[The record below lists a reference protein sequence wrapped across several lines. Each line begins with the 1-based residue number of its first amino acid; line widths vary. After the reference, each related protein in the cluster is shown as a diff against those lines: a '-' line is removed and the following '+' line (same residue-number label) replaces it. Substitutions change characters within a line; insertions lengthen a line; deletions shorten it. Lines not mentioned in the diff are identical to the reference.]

1 MNKTSS
7 TSKFLTACA
16 GTVLMLILWHIVSLK
31 THAIVLASPADTF
44 RAVVRLA
51 GTGRFWSQIWA
62 SFQRIVAGIALG
74 GLAGF
79 SLGIVAGLFCRV
91 RYVLEPLRWLL
102 MSVPAV
108 VVVVIAMLWFGMGSA
123 MVVFITALLL
133 SPIVYVNTVRGFGM
147 VDGDIIEM
155 ARVYRFPRR
164 LTIRHVYIPAI
175 TGQVASSLVVATGIG
190 VRIVILAEVMGASE
204 GIGHA
209 LSLSRSTLDIPDLY
223 AWVAVCIAIV
233 GFIEYAVL
241 KPIEHRIMRWRT

>member
-7 TSKFLTACA
+7 TSKFLTACV
-16 GTVLMLILWHIVSLK
+16 GTILMIVLWQIVSLR
-31 THAIVLASPADTF
+31 THAIVLASPVDTF
-44 RAVVRLA
+44 KAVVRLA
-51 GTGRFWSQIWA
+51 GTGRFWSQLWA

-74 GLAGF
+74 GLSGF
-79 SLGIVAGLFCRV
+79 VLGIAAGLVGTV
-91 RYVLEPLRWLL
+91 RYVLEPLRWIL
-102 MSVPAV
+102 MSIPAV

-133 SPIVYVNTVRGFGM
+133 SPIVYINTVRGFEM

-155 ARVYRFPRR
+155 ARIYGFPRG
-164 LTIRHVYIPAI
+164 LTVRHIYVPAVA
-175 TGQVASSLVVATGIG
+175 GQVASSLVVATGIG

-209 LSLSRSTLDIPDLY
+209 LSLSRSTLEIPDLY

-233 GFIEYAVL
+233 GFIEYVVL

>member
-1 MNKTSS
+1 
-7 TSKFLTACA
+7 
-16 GTVLMLILWHIVSLK
+16 MLFLWHIASLRI
-31 THAIVLASPADTF
+31 HAIVLASPADTF

-51 GTGRFWSQIWA
+51 GTGRFWSHLWA

-74 GLAGF
+74 GFAGF
-79 SLGIVAGLFCRV
+79 ALGIVAGLVGWV

-102 MSVPAV
+102 MSIPAV

-133 SPIVYVNTVRGFGM
+133 SPIVYINTVRGFEM
-147 VDGDIIEM
+147 VDRDIIEM
-155 ARVYRFPRR
+155 ARIYRFPRD
-164 LTIRHVYIPAI
+164 LTIRHIYVPAVA
-175 TGQVASSLVVATGIG
+175 GHVASSLIVATGIG

-209 LSLSRSTLDIPDLY
+209 LSLTRSTLEIPDLY

-233 GFIEYAVL
+233 GLIEYAVL
-241 KPIEHRIMRWRT
+241 KPIEHRIMRWRA